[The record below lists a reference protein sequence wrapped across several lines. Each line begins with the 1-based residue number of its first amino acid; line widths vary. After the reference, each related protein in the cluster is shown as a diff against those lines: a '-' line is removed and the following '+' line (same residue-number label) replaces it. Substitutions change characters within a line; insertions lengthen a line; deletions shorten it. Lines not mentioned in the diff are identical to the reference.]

1 MASVLAAGDPINF
14 ATFTAGTVMT
24 ANPGI
29 PFIWSEH
36 MASCEPTYKATA
48 LRDWLFAQSS

>member
-29 PFIWSEH
+29 SSEH
-36 MASCEPTYKATA
+36 MASFEPTYKIAA